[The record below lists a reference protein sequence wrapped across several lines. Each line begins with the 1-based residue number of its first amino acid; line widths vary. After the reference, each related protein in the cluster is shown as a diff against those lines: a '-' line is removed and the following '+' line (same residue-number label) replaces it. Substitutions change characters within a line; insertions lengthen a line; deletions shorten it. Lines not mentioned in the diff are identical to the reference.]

1 MLIRCPECE
10 VCYRIELEMIPEKGR
25 RFRCAKC
32 GKVWQAFPQDAFE
45 ETEENASLVYNPE
58 TDDTGPE
65 AVELSGEVDEND
77 SSGEEQAE
85 TVSAEEPADEEEQS
99 SAETEKSEEPA
110 DEEEQSSAETEKSE
124 EPEEAKSENSKVS
137 NEIQEIFSRLNAQTT
152 LINDMD
158 KQVPAPKRLARRVSD
173 FLNWRNPYSRYGLL
187 GVAGVIFVL
196 AFFSFRYEI
205 TRMIPVMENIYNLL
219 GVESKIIGEG
229 LDFRNVV
236 RREYEEDYVRKL
248 EVKGFIVNQTEQNLP
263 VPLIYIEVLD
273 KDGNIL
279 EVQKA
284 KSPVEE
290 VSPDK
295 PAPFS
300 FVLNQPSPLSKYIYI
315 TFTAA
320 DEEK

>member
-1 MLIRCPECE
+1 MLIRCPKCE
-10 VCYRIELEMIPEKGR
+10 ICYRIELEMIPEKGR

-45 ETEENASLVYNPE
+45 ETEENASSVYNPE
-58 TDDTGPE
+58 TDGPGQE
-65 AVELSGEVDEND
+65 TPLVDETQSD
-77 SSGEEQAE
+77 SSSEKQSE
-85 TVSAEEPADEEEQS
+85 TTSIEEPADEKLS
-99 SAETEKSEEPA
+99 STE
-110 DEEEQSSAETEKSE
+110 DEEAEKAE
-124 EPEEAKSENSKVS
+124 ETKSENSKVS
-137 NEIQEIFSRLNAQTT
+137 DEIQEIFSRLNAQTT

-158 KQVPAPKRLARRVSD
+158 KQIPASRRLVQRVSD

-187 GVAGVIFVL
+187 GVAGVILVL

-205 TRMIPVMENIYNLL
+205 TRMIPAMENIYNLL

-248 EVKGFIVNQTEQNLP
+248 EVKGFIVNQTEQNLQ
-263 VPLIYIEVLD
+263 VPPIYIEVLD

-279 EVQKA
+279 EVQNT
-284 KSPVEE
+284 KSPVDE

-315 TFTAA
+315 TFTAEG
-320 DEEK
+320 EEK

>member
-99 SAETEKSEEPA
+99 SAETEKSEEP
-110 DEEEQSSAETEKSE
+110 
-124 EPEEAKSENSKVS
+124 EEAKSENSKVS
-137 NEIQEIFSRLNAQTT
+137 NEIQEI
-152 LINDMD
+152 
-158 KQVPAPKRLARRVSD
+158 SD

-187 GVAGVIFVL
+187 GVVGVIFVL

-205 TRMIPVMENIYNLL
+205 TRMIPAMENVYNLL

-263 VPLIYIEVLD
+263 VPPIYIEVLD

-279 EVQKA
+279 EIQNA

>member
-85 TVSAEEPADEEEQS
+85 TVSAEEPS
-99 SAETEKSEEPA
+99 N
-110 DEEEQSSAETEKSE
+110 EEEQSSAETEKSE

-152 LINDMD
+152 FINDMD
-158 KQVPAPKRLARRVSD
+158 KQVPAPRRLARRVSD

-187 GVAGVIFVL
+187 GVAGVVFVL

-248 EVKGFIVNQTEQNLP
+248 EVKGFIVNQTEQNLL
-263 VPLIYIEVLD
+263 VPPIYIEVLD

-279 EVQKA
+279 EIQNA
-284 KSPVEE
+284 KSPVDE

>member
-99 SAETEKSEEPA
+99 P
-110 DEEEQSSAETEKSE
+110 AETEKSE

-152 LINDMD
+152 FINDMD
-158 KQVPAPKRLARRVSD
+158 KQVPAPRRLARRVSD

-187 GVAGVIFVL
+187 GVAGVVFVL

-248 EVKGFIVNQTEQNLP
+248 EVKGFIVNQTEQNLL
-263 VPLIYIEVLD
+263 VPPIYIEVLD

-279 EVQKA
+279 EIQNA

>member
-85 TVSAEEPADEEEQS
+85 TVSAEEPS
-99 SAETEKSEEPA
+99 N
-110 DEEEQSSAETEKSE
+110 EEEQSSAETEKSE

-158 KQVPAPKRLARRVSD
+158 KQVPAPRRLARRVSD

-187 GVAGVIFVL
+187 GVAGVVFVL

-248 EVKGFIVNQTEQNLP
+248 EVKGFIVNQTEQNLL
-263 VPLIYIEVLD
+263 VPPIYIEVLD

-279 EVQKA
+279 EIQNA
-284 KSPVEE
+284 KSPVDE

>member
-85 TVSAEEPADEEEQS
+85 TVSAEEPADEEEQ
-99 SAETEKSEEPA
+99 P
-110 DEEEQSSAETEKSE
+110 SAETEKSE

-173 FLNWRNPYSRYGLL
+173 FLNWHNPYSRYGLL
-187 GVAGVIFVL
+187 GVVGVIFVL

-205 TRMIPVMENIYNLL
+205 TRMIPVMENVYNLL

-263 VPLIYIEVLD
+263 VPPIYIEVLD

-279 EVQKA
+279 EIQNA

>member
-85 TVSAEEPADEEEQS
+85 TVSAEEPADEEEQ
-99 SAETEKSEEPA
+99 P
-110 DEEEQSSAETEKSE
+110 SAETEKSE

-158 KQVPAPKRLARRVSD
+158 KQVPAPKRLVRRVSD
-173 FLNWRNPYSRYGLL
+173 FLNWHNPYSRYGLL

-205 TRMIPVMENIYNLL
+205 TRMIPVMENVYNLL

-263 VPLIYIEVLD
+263 VPPIYIEVLD

-279 EVQKA
+279 EIQNA

>member
-85 TVSAEEPADEEEQS
+85 TVSAEEPADEEEQ
-99 SAETEKSEEPA
+99 P
-110 DEEEQSSAETEKSE
+110 SAETEKSE

-152 LINDMD
+152 FINDMD
-158 KQVPAPKRLARRVSD
+158 KQVPAPRRLARRVSD

-187 GVAGVIFVL
+187 GVAGVVFVL

-248 EVKGFIVNQTEQNLP
+248 EVKGFIVNQTEQNLL
-263 VPLIYIEVLD
+263 VPPIYIEVLD

-279 EVQKA
+279 EIQNA

>member
-85 TVSAEEPADEEEQS
+85 TVSAEEPADEEEQ
-99 SAETEKSEEPA
+99 P
-110 DEEEQSSAETEKSE
+110 SAETEKSE

-152 LINDMD
+152 FINDMD
-158 KQVPAPKRLARRVSD
+158 KQVPAPRRLARRVSD

-187 GVAGVIFVL
+187 GVAGVVFVL

-248 EVKGFIVNQTEQNLP
+248 EVKGFIVNQTEQNLL
-263 VPLIYIEVLD
+263 VPPIYIEVLD

-279 EVQKA
+279 EIQNA

-315 TFTAA
+315 TFTAEG
-320 DEEK
+320 EEK

>member
-85 TVSAEEPADEEEQS
+85 TVSAEEPADEEEQ
-99 SAETEKSEEPA
+99 P
-110 DEEEQSSAETEKSE
+110 SAETEKSE

-152 LINDMD
+152 FINDMD
-158 KQVPAPKRLARRVSD
+158 KQVPAPRRLARRVSD

-187 GVAGVIFVL
+187 GVAGVVFVL

-263 VPLIYIEVLD
+263 VPPIYIEVLD

-279 EVQKA
+279 EIQNA